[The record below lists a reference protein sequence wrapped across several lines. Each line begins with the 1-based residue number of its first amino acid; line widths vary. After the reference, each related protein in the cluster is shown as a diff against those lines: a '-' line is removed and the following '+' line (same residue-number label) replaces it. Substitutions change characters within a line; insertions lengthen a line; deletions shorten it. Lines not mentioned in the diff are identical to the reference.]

1 MDRSETPLVR
11 PFGYVE
17 DHPVIRRIDERGLFL
32 GNRLAADPGKHGRE
46 FDFVLTLTSDSQ
58 PLTTHHRPLVDGPGN
73 DWSAFESAADTAR
86 RLFRRDGSLLVHC
99 TAGISRSSTIL
110 ATTLAVEERT
120 TFTKGFETVLDARP
134 QAVSHPA
141 LHELAA
147 IYLAARS

>member
-17 DHPVIRRIDERGLFL
+17 DHPVIRRIGERDLFL
-32 GNRLAADPGKHGRE
+32 GNRLAADPAKHDRE
-46 FDFVLTLTSDSQ
+46 FDFVLTLASDTE

-73 DWSAFESAADTAR
+73 DWSIFENAVDTAR
-86 RLFRRDGSLLVHC
+86 RLFRRDGVLLVHC

-110 ATTLAVEERT
+110 ATTLAAEEELGLT
-120 TFTKGFETVLDARP
+120 DAFDAVLDARP
-134 QAVSHPA
+134 CAVSHPA